1 MARLALISDI
11 HANREA
17 LEAVM
22 RDVNSVGVD
31 LVICLGD
38 VVGYGPDPEV
48 CLDIVAGACGVMIR
62 GNHDEAALREE
73 VAETFND
80 RARRAMDFTR
90 NRMSQG
96 LTMLIESMRD
106 SAEIDGVTFT
116 HGCFGPRPFR
126 YVWSPD
132 EATYAFE
139 HLPTAVG
146 AVGHTHIP
154 GVFVRHTRVS
164 DSRGAVDSF
173 ESPSGVEVSLSTA
186 ARVIVNPGSVGQPR
200 DRNPDASWGVLD
212 TGRRTFRVRRVSYD
226 IDAVQRKMERL
237 GLPSYLGERLKVG
250 A

>member
-1 MARLALISDI
+1 
-11 HANREA
+11 
-17 LEAVM
+17 M

-31 LVICLGD
+31 LVVCLGD
-38 VVGYGPDPEV
+38 VVGYGPDPEA

-80 RARRAMDFTR
+80 RAKRAMDFTR
-90 NRMSQG
+90 NRMSPG
-96 LTMLIESMRD
+96 LSMLIESMRE

-126 YVWSPD
+126 YVWSPQ
-132 EATYAFE
+132 EAEYAFE
-139 HLPTAVG
+139 HLSTSIG

-154 GVFVRHTRVS
+154 GVFVRHTRAGET
-164 DSRGAVDSF
+164 RGEPVDVF
-173 ESPSGVEVSLSTA
+173 ETPSEVEVSLSPA

-200 DRNPDASWGVLD
+200 DRNPDASWGLLD
-212 TGRRTFRVRRVSYD
+212 TERRTFRIRRVSYD
-226 IDAVQRKMERL
+226 IDAVQRKMERI
-237 GLPSYLGERLKVG
+237 GLPTYLGERLRVG